1 MNNDFEQQEKQEKKQ
16 KITKLI
22 STGAF
27 LLVVVSFVWFGKWLI
42 DYKTFDYKA
51 TTLDALEKFY
61 VSNQVSDLD
70 PIVDLMDAYEKEEEI
85 INKIQV
91 LVANEVGKWYTYV
104 DSKYTCDKTNKM
116 ACATQM
122 EEFNILN
129 TKLGVIHG
137 VKSKAGRI
145 IIDPKG
151 YVELSAQG
159 TKKVKTLK
167 STYLSAGS
175 TNPLNSQEIYEK
187 RCNEVSEC
195 ENCRD
200 LTCKCYFIDEDKVR
214 NEIICLNKNATS

>member
-1 MNNDFEQQEKQEKKQ
+1 MNNDFEAKEKLEKKQ
-16 KITKLI
+16 KLI
-22 STGAF
+22 KAISSGAF
-27 LLVVVSFVWFGKWLI
+27 ILVVVSFVWFGKWLI

-51 TTLDALEKFY
+51 TIHEALEKFY
-61 VSNQVSDLD
+61 VSSQVSDLD

-85 INKIQV
+85 VNKIQV
-91 LVANEVGKWYTYV
+91 YVANEVGKWYTYV

-116 ACATQM
+116 ACAAQL

-137 VKSKAGRI
+137 VKANAGI

-151 YVELSAQG
+151 YVDLSAQG

-167 STYLSAGS
+167 STVLSAGS
-175 TNPLNSQEIYEK
+175 SNPLNSQELYEK
-187 RCNEVSEC
+187 RCNSTTEC

-200 LTCKCYFIDEDKVR
+200 LTCKCYFIDEDMVR
-214 NEIICLNKNATS
+214 NEIICTNKNPSTK